1 MAYNPTQAGNHAY
14 AFRVGV
20 QQRSDRLMNYFL
32 SGYFLIGLI
41 FAVFYDTWL
50 MALGVGG
57 LLLVGY
63 YSAKRLLPASDLYQ
77 YVLSTVLALF
87 MAQFIYQ
94 LHGLFEMH
102 FFAFIGSAV
111 LITYQKWKLQLP
123 FLGVVLIHHA
133 VLGYLQNNGFREVY
147 FTRLDTFDLLTFFIH
162 IGLTMVIFFI
172 GGLWS
177 YQLQQYNEGQL
188 EQTRAMAQLQN
199 EAQLYLQNQVN
210 EQARQVSQ
218 QKHTALVLQQSL
230 HREQELNQLKSQFVS
245 IASHEFRT
253 PLMTIQSSVDL
264 IKLYLDI
271 PAASARVSM
280 QKHLGVIEKQIDQ
293 FNELLTDVLTIGQIE
308 AGKLSYAPRSED
320 VMALCEDLIATHFSL
335 RSDQR
340 SVQLMSEGTPRRV
353 DLDAKRMGHV
363 LINLLSNAFKFSV
376 KVSPILRVVFEP
388 TGLQLQVIDQG
399 IGIPAADV
407 ANLFQAFF
415 RSSNTVGIQG
425 TGLGLVIARQF
436 VELHNG
442 TLEVQSEPHKGTV
455 FTIILPLGSPDQ
467 ALAEEVNIPLGI

>member
-1 MAYNPTQAGNHAY
+1 
-14 AFRVGV
+14 
-20 QQRSDRLMNYFL
+20 MNYFL
-32 SGYFLIGLI
+32 PGYFLIGLA

-57 LLLVGY
+57 LLLVAY

-87 MAQFIYQ
+87 MVQFIYQ

-123 FLGVVLIHHA
+123 FLGVVLVHHA
-133 VLGYLQNNGFREVY
+133 VFGYLQNNGVEEVY
-147 FTRLDTFDLLTFFIH
+147 FTRLDNFDLLTFFIH

-177 YQLQQYNEGQL
+177 YQLQQYNQGQL
-188 EQTRAMAQLQN
+188 EQARALAQLQQ
-199 EAQLYLQNQVN
+199 EAQLYLQNQVD
-210 EQARQVSQ
+210 EQTRQVSQ
-218 QKHTALVLQQSL
+218 QKHTALLLQQSL
-230 HREQELNQLKSQFVS
+230 QREQELNQLKSQFVS
-245 IASHEFRT
+245 TASHEFRT

-264 IKLYLDI
+264 IGRYLSLPPESTRPSI
-271 PAASARVSM
+271 
-280 QKHLGVIEKQIDQ
+280 QKQLGVIEQQIDQ
-293 FNELLTDVLTIGQIE
+293 FGELLTDVLTIGQIE
-308 AGKLSYAPRSED
+308 AGKLTYAPRSED
-320 VMALCEDLIATHFSL
+320 IMALCEDLIATHFSA

-340 SVQLMSEGTPRRV
+340 SVQLVSEGIPRRV

-376 KVSPILRVVFEP
+376 KVSPILRVVFGP
-388 TGLQLQVIDQG
+388 TCLQLQVIDQG
-399 IGIPAADV
+399 IGIPAGEESA
-407 ANLFQAFF
+407 LFQAFF
-415 RSSNTVGIQG
+415 RASNTDGIQG

-436 VELHNG
+436 VELHAG
-442 TLEVQSEPHKGTV
+442 TLELQSEPHEGTI
-455 FTIILPLGSPDQ
+455 FTITLPLGPPDQ
-467 ALAEEVNIPLGI
+467 TLAEKVC